1 MLVGMD
7 PRSLLAI
14 KTEMSLRWSCFMSE
28 QIQTKSL
35 TLSWELLSLLDDCF
49 TAGLENGML
58 CNHRKAFV
66 RDHTSVVIP
75 RKIKLEKLKAVEL
88 GKLQQLSTTY
98 TASCPIHWLTP
109 KLPAPTPANRS
120 LKIATTTSTCQRWA
134 KSKACK
140 ADWWSSSSGTE
151 QVYKIL
157 GVAQG
162 AKARI
167 GLKQEGIQEPT
178 GS

>member
-14 KTEMSLRWSCFMSE
+14 KTEISLRWSCFMSE

-58 CNHRKAFV
+58 CNHREAFV
-66 RDHTSVVIP
+66 
-75 RKIKLEKLKAVEL
+75 LKAVEL